1 MNLEQ
6 LNQLPEHESLAWF
19 QTACAAINWCQGMTK
34 KRPYS
39 SLDELKNT
47 AKTLWESM
55 EEADFLEA
63 FEAHPMIGNVDSLK
77 AKFANTQNMASHE
90 QQGATNADDS
100 TLQELHAFNHKYLEQ
115 NGFIFII
122 CATGLSAFTML
133 EALKARIH
141 NTKTEEIHIAA
152 QQQIKITL
160 LRLEK
165 NL

>member
-6 LNQLPEHESLAWF
+6 LNHLSEHESLAWF
-19 QTACAAINWCQGMTK
+19 QTACAARNWCQSMTN

-39 SLDELKNT
+39 SLDELKIT
-47 AKTLWESM
+47 AKTLWGSM
-55 EEADFLEA
+55 KETDFLEA

-90 QQGATNADDS
+90 QQGASNADDS
-100 TLQELHAFNHKYLEQ
+100 TLQELHALNHQYLEQ

-122 CATGLSAFTML
+122 CATGLSALTIL
-133 EALKARIH
+133 EALKARIP
-141 NTKTEEIHIAA
+141 NTKTEEIHNAA
-152 QQQIKITL
+152 QEQIKITL